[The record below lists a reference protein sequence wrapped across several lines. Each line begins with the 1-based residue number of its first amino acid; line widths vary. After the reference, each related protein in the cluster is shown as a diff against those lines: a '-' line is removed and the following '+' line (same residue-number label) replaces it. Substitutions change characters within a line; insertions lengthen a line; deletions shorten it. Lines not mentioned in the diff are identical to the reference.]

1 MGDFTLPAAPVAL
14 TAILGLLAPYVVAI
28 VNRPQWSPNAKRIV
42 SVLAVAALT
51 AAALVLF
58 YAVTKEPVPEWPQL
72 VLLAIVVSQAAYAL
86 LLKPTAVALEQTSEQ
101 WFHPG
106 TSLRRDRE

>member
-1 MGDFTLPAAPVAL
+1 MNEFTLPVAPVAV
-14 TAILGLLAPYVVAI
+14 TAILGLLAPYFIAI
-28 VNRPQWSPNAKRIV
+28 VNRPQWAPHVKRIV
-42 SVLAVAALT
+42 AVAATVALT
-51 AAALVLF
+51 AVALVLF

-86 LLKPTAVALEQTSEQ
+86 LLKPTAVTLEQTSDR

-106 TSLRRDRE
+106 TSLRRDRD

>member
-1 MGDFTLPAAPVAL
+1 MGEFTLPVAPVAL

-28 VNRPQWSPNAKRIV
+28 VNRPQWSPNVKRIV
-42 SVLAVAALT
+42 AVVAVVVLT
-51 AAALVLF
+51 AVALVLF
-58 YAVTKEPVPEWPQL
+58 YAATKEPVPEWPQL
-72 VLLAIVVSQAAYAL
+72 VLLAVVVSQAAYAL
-86 LLKPTAVALEQTSEQ
+86 ILKPTAAALESKSDE

>member
-1 MGDFTLPAAPVAL
+1 MNEFTLPVIPVAVVS
-14 TAILGLLAPYVVAI
+14 ILGLLAPYVVAI

-42 SVLAVAALT
+42 SVIAVAALT
-51 AAALVLF
+51 AVALVLF
-58 YAVTKEPVPEWPQL
+58 YAATKEPVPEWPQL

-86 LLKPTAVALEQTSEQ
+86 ILKPTAVALESKSDE

-106 TSLRRDRE
+106 TSLRRDRD

>member
-1 MGDFTLPAAPVAL
+1 MGEFTLPVVPVAL
-14 TAILGLLAPYVVAI
+14 TAILGLLAPYFIAI
-28 VNRPQWSPNAKRIV
+28 VNRPQWSPHVKRIV
-42 SVLAVAALT
+42 AVVAVVVLT
-51 AAALVLF
+51 AVALVLF

-72 VLLAIVVSQAAYAL
+72 VLLAVVVSQAAYAL

-106 TSLRRDRE
+106 TSLRRDRD

>member
-1 MGDFTLPAAPVAL
+1 MGDFTLPVAPVAL

-42 SVLAVAALT
+42 SVLATVALT
-51 AAALVLF
+51 VVALVLF

-86 LLKPTAVALEQTSEQ
+86 LLKPTAVALEQTSER

-106 TSLRRDRE
+106 TSLRRDRD